1 MSEASPFESPTVP
14 AVDADEIAFAQ
25 WLSTLADRLRT
36 GESIELPAALRE
48 KPQWADQIREFWP
61 IVLLSEMAGSQETL
75 DSSPLP
81 RTDAVA
87 AESRAEYSG
96 SFGDFDL
103 IEEIGRGG
111 MGVVYR
117 AQQRR
122 LGREVALKLILIDH
136 LSSGTE
142 RARFYAEAK
151 SAARLDHP
159 HIVPVY
165 ELGEHEGRPYLC
177 MKLIEGETLLHRLS
191 RGALSAEE
199 AARIMIP
206 LCEAVQYAHDN
217 SVLHRDIKPSNIL
230 IDPTGAPI
238 LTDFGLAKDMRDPAT
253 VTRTGA
259 VVGTPAYM
267 SPEQAAGGRPG
278 VDPTS
283 DVYSLGAVLYHM
295 VTGQPPFQGR
305 TGLETV
311 LMVLDQDPPSPR
323 SLSPKLDRD
332 LEMIILRC
340 LQKPSDLRYSS
351 AAALA
356 SDLDAFLHHDEIAAR
371 SGRFTQVLALM
382 FRETH
387 HVVVLENW
395 GLLWMW
401 HSLVLTVVCI
411 ATNLLQWTEN
421 PRPTSFFL
429 LWTLGLWTWA
439 AVFWAV
445 RRRMGPV
452 TFVERQIAHL
462 WAASMIATATLYP
475 IEAMLGLPP
484 LKLSPVV
491 PLFAATTFLVKAAI
505 LSGRFYVQ
513 AAALFATSLVMA
525 TLPDYGHLIM
535 GVVTALCFF
544 IPGLRFHRARKARQL
559 DPNSSILIVGGTGSK
574 RSSFSR

>member
-1 MSEASPFESPTVP
+1 MS
-14 AVDADEIAFAQ
+14 DEEDEAFAL
-25 WLSTLADRLRT
+25 WVSRLSDRLRA
-36 GESIELPAALRE
+36 GERLELGAVLLERPDWSDL
-48 KPQWADQIREFWP
+48 IREVWP
-61 IVLLSEMAGSQETL
+61 IILLTEMAGEEETL
-75 DSSPLP
+75 DGEAENGGSDSSSSLAPYP
-81 RTDAVA
+81 TH
-87 AESRAEYSG
+87 
-96 SFGDFDL
+96 FGDFEL
-103 IEEIGRGG
+103 IEELGRGG
-111 MGVVYR
+111 MGIVYR
-117 AQQRR
+117 ARQRR

-136 LSSGTE
+136 LTSGTE

-151 SAARLDHP
+151 AAARLEHP

-165 ELGEHEGRPYLC
+165 ELGEHDGRPFLC
-177 MKLIEGETLLHRLS
+177 MKLIEGETLLHRLA
-191 RGALSAEE
+191 RGPMTSEE
-199 AARIMIP
+199 AARLLVP
-206 LCEAVQYAHDN
+206 LCRAVQYAHDN

-230 IDPTGAPI
+230 IDQAGSAI
-238 LTDFGLAKDMRDPAT
+238 LTDFGLAKDLRDPAT

-278 VDPTS
+278 IDTTS

-295 VTGQPPFQGR
+295 VTGRPPFQGR

-323 SLSPKLDRD
+323 SVQPKVDRD

-340 LQKPSDLRYSS
+340 LQKPSDLRYASPAS
-351 AAALA
+351 LA
-356 SDLDAFLHHDEIAAR
+356 DDLEAFLRHDEISAR
-371 SGRFTQVLALM
+371 SGRFTQVVALM

-401 HSLVLTVVCI
+401 HSLVLLVVCL
-411 ATNLLQWTEN
+411 ATNLLQWT
-421 PRPTSFFL
+421 PAPTRTSFFL

-439 AVFWAV
+439 AVFWAL

-475 IEAMLGLPP
+475 LEALLGLPP
-484 LKLSPVV
+484 LQLSPVV

-505 LSGRFYVQ
+505 LSGRFYIQ
-513 AAALFATSLVMA
+513 AVALFATSLVMA
-525 TLPDYGHLIM
+525 FVPDFGHLIM
-535 GVVTALCFF
+535 GAVTAVCFF
-544 IPGLRFHRARKARQL
+544 IPGLRFHRARKARQR
-559 DPNSSILIVGGTGSK
+559 DPNASLLTVGGAST
-574 RSSFSR
+574 RQ